1 MSNKR
6 HHDPVVIRTFAAGHS
21 SPYTIPNHTHTWSQ
35 LIYASAG
42 VITVHTSHG
51 SWVVPPERGV
61 WVPAGVTHSI
71 EMSGLVSIRSLY
83 FAPGFARRR
92 LPTACSVVH
101 ISPLMRELILH
112 TTSLGA
118 LDRSIPAHARLIGV
132 MLDQVRTLTE
142 EPLQLSMPREPRAA
156 RAAEILRSEPGRTDS
171 LDRIAHE
178 AGASKRTLERGFRAE
193 TGMGFGRWRQQ
204 LRLLH
209 ALRLLAAGQP
219 VTTVALE
226 SGYQSTS
233 AFISMFKKALGA
245 TPYRYRSATSSNT
258 RTPTAATPR

>member
-1 MSNKR
+1 
-6 HHDPVVIRTFAAGHS
+6 
-21 SPYTIPNHTHTWSQ
+21 
-35 LIYASAG
+35 
-42 VITVHTSHG
+42 
-51 SWVVPPERGV
+51 
-61 WVPAGVTHSI
+61 
-71 EMSGLVSIRSLY
+71 
-83 FAPGFARRR
+83 
-92 LPTACSVVH
+92 
-101 ISPLMRELILH
+101 
-112 TTSLGA
+112 
-118 LDRSIPAHARLIGV
+118 LIGV

-156 RAAEILRSEPGRTDS
+156 RAAEILRGEPGRTDS
-171 LDRIAHE
+171 LDSIARE

-219 VTTVALE
+219 VTAVALE

-245 TPYRYRSATSSNT
+245 TPYRYRKVSA
-258 RTPTAATPR
+258 